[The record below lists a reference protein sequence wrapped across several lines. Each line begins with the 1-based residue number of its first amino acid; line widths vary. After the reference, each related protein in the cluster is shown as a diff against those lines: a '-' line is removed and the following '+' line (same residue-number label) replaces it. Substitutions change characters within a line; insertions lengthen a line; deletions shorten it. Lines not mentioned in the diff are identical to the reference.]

1 MDLRCLWCSS
11 ISCLVQMNFTR
22 PPDGWGLSEISINPF
37 AWPWDHSITEPPL
50 KKRRFCLFFNAKLM
64 TLTQEALAAADRHQA
79 GQSSATAAFCLWK
92 VNCFLVASIV
102 ERLQRRHF
110 EHKWHYSNS
119 RNLRRLFWKFYLD
132 KNHPSKTTYNT
143 IIILYNI
150 QAICRFA
157 SQRVNWRNC
166 KLFSFQGLQASSK
179 VSCSSAGRDRS
190 TSGPF
195 RAEAQ
200 GIPANW
206 AVFKCSKFCES
217 RNRRKGILSKR
228 CWTQNDFAY
237 FHLYYLIS
245 FHVIYSPGC
254 PDVHFGWPN
263 ECGIKIVAAEMWA
276 TCLPSRTSHT
286 VGDRSHTMPLGRHGH
301 PISEH
306 WVKYS
311 LQWLPVSEHFTFE
324 ARLWYSLAIFLPH
337 FHNQTVMCMPY
348 TSLVNHGY
356 TTSAV
361 GSSLCKRSFV
371 AAPCYSP
378 NFPGAVNLVCEL
390 LWLLLV
396 AELVAA
402 LTPWRHL
409 RRPTPAR
416 LMNWCQSLATKPRST
431 KSTGS
436 GWCSM
441 KGRCIFL
448 ADRRKRPST
457 WCRLWRVVLG
467 RP

>member
-237 FHLYYLIS
+237 FHLYYLYLSMSYIHLVVRMFTSGDPTSVALKLSPQKCEQRASHRALPTPSETGVILCHSAAMGIQSQNIEWNIPFSGFQSQNIS
-245 FHVIYSPGC
+245 HLKQDCDTHLQSFFHIFIIRLSCVCHTHHGEPWIYHLSG
-254 PDVHFGWPN
+254 
-263 ECGIKIVAAEMWA
+263 GIK
-276 TCLPSRTSHT
+276 
-286 VGDRSHTMPLGRHGH
+286 
-301 PISEH
+301 
-306 WVKYS
+306 
-311 LQWLPVSEHFTFE
+311 
-324 ARLWYSLAIFLPH
+324 
-337 FHNQTVMCMPY
+337 
-348 TSLVNHGY
+348 LVQKE
-356 TTSAV
+356 
-361 GSSLCKRSFV
+361 LCGC
-371 AAPCYSP
+371 ALL
-378 NFPGAVNLVCEL
+378 FP
-390 LWLLLV
+390 
-396 AELVAA
+396 
-402 LTPWRHL
+402 
-409 RRPTPAR
+409 
-416 LMNWCQSLATKPRST
+416 
-431 KSTGS
+431 
-436 GWCSM
+436 
-441 KGRCIFL
+441 
-448 ADRRKRPST
+448 
-457 WCRLWRVVLG
+457 
-467 RP
+467 